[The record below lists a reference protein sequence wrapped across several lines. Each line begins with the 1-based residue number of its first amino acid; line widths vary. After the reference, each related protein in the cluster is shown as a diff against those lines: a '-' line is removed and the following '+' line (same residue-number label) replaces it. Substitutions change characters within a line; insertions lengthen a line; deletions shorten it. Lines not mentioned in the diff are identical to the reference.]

1 MRYIITCMLLIL
13 YINSFEQT
21 PSPAPVA
28 FNYQRD
34 FKMILEKTKDKGSDL
49 YYQKLLIRLLDND

>member
-1 MRYIITCMLLIL
+1 MRYIITFMLLIL
-13 YINSFEQT
+13 YNNSFEQT

-34 FKMILEKTKDKGSDL
+34 FKMILEKNKRQG
-49 YYQKLLIRLLDND
+49 Q